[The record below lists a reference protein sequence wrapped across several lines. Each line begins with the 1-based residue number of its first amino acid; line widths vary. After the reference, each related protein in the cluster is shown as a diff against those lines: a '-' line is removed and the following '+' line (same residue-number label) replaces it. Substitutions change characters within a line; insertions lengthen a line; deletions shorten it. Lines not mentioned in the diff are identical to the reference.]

1 MVSSC
6 QILPQMHLCMKCKR
20 DCLYACVH
28 QLFPMQ
34 PAVQS
39 QGLRSAS
46 LLAPNN
52 QRKELRTC
60 LSKGLCSSCLPCLM
74 FISFPVSAWT
84 LCHTIQ
90 LFIAHVIILARI
102 IEPYT
107 GIFQNKIKRLL
118 NTALSQCRHSFSMIL
133 SILIVA
139 LIAASVWSASRAR
152 VRNDLSLYIHVMLV
166 CTRASVRPPG
176 GMLT

>member
-1 MVSSC
+1 MSKVGAHNYFKIHMLYPMEMIPTFASHPC
-6 QILPQMHLCMKCKR
+6 GLNHNRQMH
-20 DCLYACVH
+20 
-28 QLFPMQ
+28 
-34 PAVQS
+34 
-39 QGLRSAS
+39 
-46 LLAPNN
+46 
-52 QRKELRTC
+52 
-60 LSKGLCSSCLPCLM
+60 SKSG
-74 FISFPVSAWT
+74 
-84 LCHTIQ
+84 HD
-90 LFIAHVIILARI
+90 

-118 NTALSQCRHSFSMIL
+118 NTALSQCHHSFSMIL

-152 VRNDLSLYIHVMLV
+152 VRNGLSLYIHVMLV